1 MLYITCYEVETWFND
16 KGSTLNVNVASN
28 ITQIN

>member
-1 MLYITCYEVETWFND
+1 MLYTTCYEVETWFND
-16 KGSTLNVNVASN
+16 KGSTLNVASN